1 MQQRRQRAKA
11 PPRTGLKYPQKAP
24 KRNYFAELG
33 KTPEGRALREKWAK
47 ERKKSTGRP
56 VGVPDGYRKQVIEP
70 IREREKENAK
80 EIVSVM
86 AEKFGIEDE
95 YATEALKAA
104 VEILRVPGETRERLA
119 AARLVLDFTK
129 QKPASKNELSVSR
142 AEQFL
147 EALIIDD
154 KESIEHE
161 ERTSSSTEETA

>member
-1 MQQRRQRAKA
+1 MQRRQRAKA
-11 PPRTGLKYPQKAP
+11 PPRTGLKHPQKAP
-24 KRNYFAELG
+24 KTNYFAELD
-33 KTPEGRALREKWAK
+33 KTPEGRALRAKWAK

-56 VGVPDGYRKQVIEP
+56 VGVPDGYRKQMIEP
-70 IREREKENAK
+70 IREREKQNAK

-86 AEKFGIEDE
+86 ADKFGIEDN
-95 YATEALKAA
+95 YATEALEAA

-147 EALIIDD
+147 EALILDD
-154 KESIEHE
+154 KESIENE

>member
-1 MQQRRQRAKA
+1 MQR
-11 PPRTGLKYPQKAP
+11 
-24 KRNYFAELG
+24 G
-33 KTPEGRALREKWAK
+33 KTPEGRALRAKWAK
-47 ERKKSTGRP
+47 ERNKSTGRP
-56 VGVPDGYRKQVIEP
+56 VGVPDGYRKQMIEP
-70 IREREKENAK
+70 IREREKQNAK

-86 AEKFGIEDE
+86 ADKFGIEDN
-95 YATEALKAA
+95 YATEALEAA

>member
-1 MQQRRQRAKA
+1 MKRRQRPKA
-11 PPRTGLKYPQKAP
+11 PPRSGLKHPQKAP
-24 KRNYFAELG
+24 KRNYFAELD
-33 KTPEGRALREKWAK
+33 KTPEGRALRIKWAR

-56 VGVPDGYRKQVIEP
+56 VGVPDGYRKHMIDP
-70 IREREKENAK
+70 IREREKQTAK

-86 AEKFGIEDE
+86 TEQFGIEDK
-95 YATEALKAA
+95 YATEALEAA

-129 QKPASKNELSVSR
+129 QKPASKNELSIGR

-147 EALIIDD
+147 ETLIVDH

-161 ERTSSSTEETA
+161 KGTSGSPAETV

>member
-1 MQQRRQRAKA
+1 M
-11 PPRTGLKYPQKAP
+11 
-24 KRNYFAELG
+24 
-33 KTPEGRALREKWAK
+33 
-47 ERKKSTGRP
+47 
-56 VGVPDGYRKQVIEP
+56 IEP
-70 IREREKENAK
+70 IREREKQNAK

-86 AEKFGIEDE
+86 ADKFGIEDN
-95 YATEALKAA
+95 YATEALEAA

-147 EALIIDD
+147 EALIVED
-154 KESIEHE
+154 KESIENE